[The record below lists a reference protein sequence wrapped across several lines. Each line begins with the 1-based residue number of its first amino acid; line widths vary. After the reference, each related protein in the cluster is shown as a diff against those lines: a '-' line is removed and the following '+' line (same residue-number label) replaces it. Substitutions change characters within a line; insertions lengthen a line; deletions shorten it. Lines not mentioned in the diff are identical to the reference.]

1 MSEDGRKKSKDNLNL
16 KHRSN
21 RCQVAYLEVE
31 PPSNPTIT
39 KWKNLLLETQS
50 VGKIYSRG
58 SSEEREVLLCSSIF
72 RSPGKPKYPRMV
84 ELETGVPKSTA
95 KIDRRSR
102 KRAPPKLGAK
112 YKKKS
117 HATSGKRDKERQDFD
132 APYNPILSSSV
143 QEEGKNILD
152 PTLFKKNR
160 STDTPV
166 GCRYSSA
173 GRARAFSF
181 TLPVLFGQTRH
192 TSPVDGTH
200 GDPIESQHNQTSSEQ
215 PENQVA
221 SAERV
226 RPLRTV
232 AAAGKQLSIQ
242 AENNQYFDG
251 VTPPPTDK
259 SGRGGKGK
267 RQKMSKLS
275 PGSITSNRYKYIG
288 YFWVAIAFIQD

>member
-1 MSEDGRKKSKDNLNL
+1 MKS
-16 KHRSN
+16 S
-21 RCQVAYLEVE
+21 
-31 PPSNPTIT
+31 PSDII
-39 KWKNLLLETQS
+39 S
-50 VGKIYSRG
+50 G
-58 SSEEREVLLCSSIF
+58 S
-72 RSPGKPKYPRMV
+72 
-84 ELETGVPKSTA
+84 
-95 KIDRRSR
+95 
-102 KRAPPKLGAK
+102 
-112 YKKKS
+112 
-117 HATSGKRDKERQDFD
+117 

-152 PTLFKKNR
+152 PTLFKTNR

-173 GRARAFSF
+173 GRARAFN
-181 TLPVLFGQTRH
+181 FGFSAVWAD
-192 TSPVDGTH
+192 SPHQSPMG
-200 GDPIESQHNQTSSEQ
+200 IRTSSEQ

-259 SGRGGKGK
+259 SGRGGKAPAQPPPSNPK
-267 RQKMSKLS
+267 QNLS
-275 PGSITSNRYKYIG
+275 PTERRTNKLWHRIREVENPNRKRSPEQE
-288 YFWVAIAFIQD
+288 ADKTRSS